1 MNWAS
6 EKNNGLRPWEQV
18 QAIYVHV
25 PFCVQKCLYCD
36 FVSYACHDQQLQQ
49 DYVDAVCRE
58 IALRR
63 TELSISPQATIY
75 FGGGTPSVLR
85 PSELGKI
92 TAALKE
98 YGYWQQPAEA
108 TIEVNPGTAALADLE
123 QLRAYGFDRISFGVQ
138 SLHNAELRS
147 IGRIHTAQQALEAVA
162 LARQAGFERINAD
175 IMYGLPGQTLASL
188 RETLAQICAAGAEHL
203 SVYGLILEEGTPLTR
218 LVEQGK
224 VQLPDEDLAA
234 DMYEMVQDYLQKEG
248 FERYEVSNYA
258 RDKRQ
263 SQHNLAYWR
272 YLPYEAF
279 GAAACAFDGRQRRTG
294 TEDVRAYIAGCRSN
308 APVYHTEVLT
318 DGERLSEF
326 MFMNLRKTSGVDLA
340 AATERFDVD
349 VKERYA
355 GEIAPLVSAGL
366 LTWADDGRV
375 LRLTERG
382 MELGNQV
389 FEVFVTV

>member
-18 QAIYVHV
+18 QAIYVHI

-36 FVSYACHDQQLQQ
+36 FVSYACYDRQLQQ

-92 TAALKE
+92 AAALKE

-188 RETLAQICAAGAEHL
+188 RETLAQICAAEAEHL

-234 DMYEMVQDYLQKEG
+234 DMYEMVQDYLQ
-248 FERYEVSNYA
+248 EV
-258 RDKRQ
+258 K
-263 SQHNLAYWR
+263 L
-272 YLPYEAF
+272 
-279 GAAACAFDGRQRRTG
+279 
-294 TEDVRAYIAGCRSN
+294 
-308 APVYHTEVLT
+308 
-318 DGERLSEF
+318 
-326 MFMNLRKTSGVDLA
+326 K
-340 AATERFDVD
+340 
-349 VKERYA
+349 
-355 GEIAPLVSAGL
+355 
-366 LTWADDGRV
+366 
-375 LRLTERG
+375 
-382 MELGNQV
+382 
-389 FEVFVTV
+389 